1 MTSRFPTTE
10 EFLSFPVPNYVDP
23 VTRLPLALAVVIP
36 MTVLVTFFISCRFYS
51 RTVIIYTL
59 GWDDWTMFAAA
70 LLSVGSNIM
79 LIISMLPE
87 YQMGYHLWD
96 IHPIKLYG
104 KMPAA
109 QMGMATQLCFTAIIT
124 LMKVAILLTYLRIF
138 PSKLNKWFCYI
149 MLFYT
154 ISLNTACFF
163 VTLFQCSPASTYW
176 EIFKYI
182 GTAKC
187 LNIKAIYYFHSG
199 QNTLS
204 DFLIFLWPAKDL
216 MNVQVSLRQR
226 VTLTS
231 MFSLGIIVCIAGCV
245 RLYFTHLYLVS
256 YDVFWYGAS
265 TFIIMSVESGV
276 GVACGC
282 LPGCK
287 PLMNRLFPRIFASTS
302 QSSSSYPRRPS
313 GAIAKKLEDSASTG
327 KQGSFQMQ
335 SLRSGDQGGMVISE
349 KVQSPRAPPPPARQA
364 ALRPESKLEFGRGVR
379 HYGDMDGESDSS
391 EDFIILQRGSVGHD
405 RYWSQLGRKV

>member
-10 EFLSFPVPNYVDP
+10 EFLSFPAPNYVDP
-23 VTRLPLALAVVIP
+23 VTRRPLALAVVIP

-79 LIISMLPE
+79 LIISMMPE

-96 IHPIKLYG
+96 IHPTKLYG
-104 KMPAA
+104 KMAAA
-109 QMGMATQLCFTAIIT
+109 QMGMASQLCFTAIIT

-138 PSKLNKWFCYI
+138 PSKMNRWFCYA

-154 ISLNTACFF
+154 ITLNISCFF

-187 LNIKAIYYFHSG
+187 LNIKAIYYFHSA
-199 QNTLS
+199 QNTFS
-204 DFLIFLWPAKDL
+204 DFVIFLWPAKDL
-216 MNVQVSLRQR
+216 LNVQVSLRQR
-226 VTLTS
+226 ITLTC
-231 MFSLGIIVCIAGCV
+231 MFSLGVIVCIAGCV

-256 YDVFWYGAS
+256 YDVFWHGAS

-287 PLMNRLFPRIFASTS
+287 PLMNRLFPRVFASTS
-302 QSSSSYPRRPS
+302 QSSAYPRRPS
-313 GAIAKKLEDSASTG
+313 GAAAKKIDSASTG

-335 SLRSGDQGGMVISE
+335 SLRSGDQGMVISE
-349 KVQSPRAPPPPARQA
+349 KNLEAPRAPPPSRQA
-364 ALRPESKLEFGRGVR
+364 AFRPESRLEFGRGVR
-379 HYGDMDGESDSS
+379 HYGQVEEESDSS
-391 EDFIILQRGSVGHD
+391 EDLIILQRGSMGD
-405 RYWSQLGRKV
+405 ERYWSQLGKKV